1 MQDYF
6 DYAFRRESSR
16 VAQTN
21 GPVSSAVV
29 SREAEEIAVQEH
41 HASTTIVERVR
52 ERMYDLL
59 RKR

>member
-16 VAQTN
+16 VAQTEQRV
-21 GPVSSAVV
+21 GSPVV